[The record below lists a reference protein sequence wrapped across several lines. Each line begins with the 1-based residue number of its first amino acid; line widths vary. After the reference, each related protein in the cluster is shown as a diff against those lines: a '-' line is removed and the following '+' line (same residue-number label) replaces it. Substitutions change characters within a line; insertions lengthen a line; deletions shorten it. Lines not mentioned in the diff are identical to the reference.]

1 MFVKGRKV
9 LGNMLRLLGY
19 QVTAT
24 ENIFDAL
31 QLFQENPGGFDLVK
45 TDMTMPGLTG
55 DWLAT

>member
-1 MFVKGRKV
+1 
-9 LGNMLRLLGY
+9 MLRLLGY